1 MKVVSI
7 FSLVIVICAGA
18 YFYQR
23 CKPVWQ
29 FDHLENNARKV
40 ITGPELQKWATNL
53 LAQCPKETSFKVQEL
68 GTNFP
73 KQLLGLAPE
82 LGPNIFVHVYDDTNS
97 PPYVQLYWGSG
108 FLGATGFYL
117 GTTNFIA
124 SGSNHVWIP
133 GVYFYRLL

>member
-1 MKVVSI
+1 MKASLI
-7 FSLVIVICAGA
+7 FFLVIVICVGA
-18 YFYQR
+18 FLYQG

-40 ITGPELQKWATNL
+40 ISGPELQKWATNL
-53 LAQCPKETSFKVQEL
+53 LAQYPKETSFKPHEL

-73 KQLLGLAPE
+73 EQLLGLAPK
-82 LGPNIFVHVYDDTNS
+82 LGPHIFVHVYDDTNF

-117 GTTNFIA
+117 
-124 SGSNHVWIP
+124 
-133 GVYFYRLL
+133 